1 MKLCKQS
8 VLWLSLGLAF
18 ATSLLVLVSVP
29 KNYQAIDFSIAHLG
43 TRNFRHWGP
52 CSFFGVTNKSSFTV
66 TRWPA
71 FDVEDKNTGTV
82 MMAMYQE
89 NRLLRPGEGEI
100 IVFQRPTN
108 QGPWRLVLTLS
119 QTSLRSRIMD
129 RVGGY
134 SWSELIP
141 LRLRG
146 VPCEFLKSDWVEGE
160 SK

>member
-8 VLWLSLGLAF
+8 VLWLGLAF
-18 ATSLLVLVSVP
+18 ATSLLVLVFVP
-29 KNYQAIDFSIAHLG
+29 KNSQAIDLSIAHLG

-71 FDVEDKNTGTV
+71 FEVEDKEAGTV

-89 NRLLRPGEGEI
+89 NRFLRPWEGEI

-119 QTSLRSRIMD
+119 QTSMRSRFLN

-141 LRLRG
+141 LRLCG
-146 VPCEFLKSDWVEGE
+146 VRSEFLKSDWVEGE